1 MKISELN
8 EMSQGELA
16 AKVDA
21 MEKDLFKLK
30 FQHGIRQ
37 LENTSKLS
45 LLKKDIARVNTVLSM
60 KQKNA
65 SN

>member
-1 MKISELN
+1 MKIAELL
-8 EMSQGELA
+8 ELTQGELLSKA
-16 AKVDA
+16 DA

-37 LENTSKLS
+37 LENTAKLS
-45 LLKKDIARVNTVLSM
+45 LLKKDIARVNTVLTT

-65 SN
+65 

>member
-1 MKISELN
+1 MKISELR

-16 AKVDA
+16 AKVVA
-21 MEKDLFKLK
+21 MEKELFKLK

-45 LLKKDIARVNTVLSM
+45 LLKKDIARVNTVLNQ

-65 SN
+65 

>member
-8 EMSQGELA
+8 EMTQGELA
-16 AKVDA
+16 DKADA
-21 MEKDLFKLK
+21 MEKELFKLK

-45 LLKKDIARVNTVLSM
+45 LLKKDIARVNTVLTL
-60 KQKNA
+60 KQHN
-65 SN
+65 S